1 MTEVEKISEELA
13 EYGVPDELIGENRKP
28 ISDFVL
34 RKKKTGDRKILGC
47 ISRVYGEI
55 SMEIRKVSDNVA
67 IYSDGKRLQVIHN
80 LGDEFILDFN
90 VEEDSVWNL
99 DGQVVEII
107 DTIEPVFKVC
117 GFCSKAGEDMQ
128 RLKHAILQFEE
139 FEQYIRDNQDELLD
153 WRHKPGRKEN
163 E

>member
-1 MTEVEKISEELA
+1 MEIK
-13 EYGVPDELIGENRKP
+13 R
-28 ISDFVL
+28 ISD
-34 RKKKTGDRKILGC
+34 
-47 ISRVYGEI
+47 S
-55 SMEIRKVSDNVA
+55 VA

-80 LGDEFILDFN
+80 LGDEFILDFK
-90 VEEDSVWNL
+90 EGEDSVWNL

-107 DTIEPVFKVC
+107 DMIEPIFKVC
-117 GFCSKAGEDMQ
+117 GFCSKAGEGMQ

-153 WRHKPGRKEN
+153 WRQNPGRKEN